1 MVVVKL
7 IIVAKAFN
15 APFLKFNQLFLSP
28 SFVSVFYFNKLAK
41 IKQSIFCH
49 QGSFYKSQQVENF
62 KLNHHLKLLKSIFK
76 VIEGW
81 AGTAALATDACCLAL
96 VFWLAATAALL
107 TLSDISWLLPKISL
121 NSLGWLLPNF
131 VNLSRAASCRANLWV
146 DTVSVDCFLVSSTRK
161 WMSTGMERLS
171 SLPCFPSSERV
182 SRQSSRSRDP
192 KAKDNS
198 AWLVGSDRVGPRH
211 HWMTWRY
218 RISF

>member
-62 KLNHHLKLLKSIFK
+62 KLNHHLKLLKSIFN

-96 VFWLAATAALL
+96 VF
-107 TLSDISWLLPKISL
+107 
-121 NSLGWLLPNF
+121 
-131 VNLSRAASCRANLWV
+131 
-146 DTVSVDCFLVSSTRK
+146 
-161 WMSTGMERLS
+161 
-171 SLPCFPSSERV
+171 
-182 SRQSSRSRDP
+182 
-192 KAKDNS
+192 
-198 AWLVGSDRVGPRH
+198 
-211 HWMTWRY
+211 
-218 RISF
+218 